1 MPPLFLV
8 SIQYPRENIK
18 IKDGKPAFRT
28 GFNVFPGA
36 AVHLLFIVTIQH
48 PAKIIK
54 ITDGKL
60 ALQTDFYYFRG
71 ADKVLTDFYYF
82 RGADKARSASGRPTL
97 RMLRIR
103 SRGAE

>member
-71 ADKVLTDFYYF
+71 ADK
-82 RGADKARSASGRPTL
+82 ARSASGRPTL